1 MDMYDTQTLGFMVFG
16 GFMVISAIGIFLV
29 STFSMKETS
38 YEEALAKQRR
48 EQEKAQQV
56 KSEKKKKEKSVE
68 KKGKP
73 KKKEEKPNGRIV
85 ESEPVQ
91 EASEAEAEV
100 EPVAIVAPT
109 IEAQVA
115 AVSSHPTPEISPSV
129 QREKKKEKK
138 VAKVEP
144 ALSQVSA
151 HPLATGSSKSAAA
164 STPAPMLE
172 MVTKEVPVMA
182 VPPVGAQQSATV
194 ATTPAA
200 GTKKTD
206 ATTNQDEP
214 KLDAPTKKKVAP
226 KKKSEPPAIPA
237 DSLDGPL
244 YIPYKSLVSTVSSMD
259 FSEGEAQRLIEILMD
274 KAGIVQDTWH
284 TATQKGDPVAA
295 LKRQLEEKEKQF
307 VAEQEDSSAAK
318 NKLREL
324 NKEFG
329 AEKAKAAATEAKLKE
344 QLSARGEELNAMQTR
359 MQASY
364 QDHITESQQL
374 QSKIRTLQEQLENGP
389 NAQIARLQQ
398 ENSILRDALNQATSQ
413 TESKQNAELAK
424 LRQECT
430 KLTKELNEKSESL
443 QQDEQQK
450 KSLEAKVAKYEQQI
464 TQLQSNKQE
473 TESTL
478 QKRLDDV
485 SEELRK
491 SQSSHT
497 SLLASIEKT
506 KGEQQATQSSLNDIQ
521 AKLASA
527 NADQKSKT
535 EELDSLRTKLM
546 EASSDKAQLEERI
559 KSIET
564 LLEADQSK
572 ETEKEVDQATQFAA
586 IEDLENRLK
595 EKDAQVFALER
606 ELLQLREISDQQKN
620 KNNELREKNWK
631 AMEALAAAET
641 MRAEKLSTTEK
652 AKEEAECQ
660 LNSVHIQTKEMLQLL
675 FPGIPVPSQQLYSD
689 WLQEFKEK
697 ALESLEEQKKSTDIS
712 DVALKLKEAEEAQST
727 LQAECDQY
735 RIVLAET
742 EGMLKDL
749 QKSVEEEEH
758 IWKGKIGESEAELR
772 KAQSQVKTLEE
783 TVERLELESQNT
795 EQMKEIVAQLEA
807 QLKLQL
813 ESAHT
818 ECQKYSVELE
828 ELRDL
833 LGETQNQLKMANS
846 EVRKQ
851 SEELSLVRQHLC
863 EMETHMH
870 DGESVGLQAH
880 HTEPEPGEFKTQLEE
895 SVNTRDS
902 EQALRQKLAEEFEEA
917 QRSVS
922 QLQGEL
928 EKVQA
933 AGDSASDREHI
944 VQFQGEEKM
953 AVEEDGLKEGTSV

>member
-115 AVSSHPTPEISPSV
+115 AVSSHPTPEASPPVSKE
-129 QREKKKEKK
+129 RRKKEKK

-464 TQLQSNKQE
+464 TQLQSNKHE

-606 ELLQLREISDQQKN
+606 ELLQLRETSDQQKN
-620 KNNELREKNWK
+620 KNN
-631 AMEALAAAET
+631 
-641 MRAEKLSTTEK
+641 
-652 AKEEAECQ
+652 EEAECQ

-870 DGESVGLQAH
+870 EGESVGLQAH

>member
-115 AVSSHPTPEISPSV
+115 AVSSHPTPEASPPVSKE
-129 QREKKKEKK
+129 RKKKEKK

-226 KKKSEPPAIPA
+226 KKKSEPPIPA

-606 ELLQLREISDQQKN
+606 ELLQLRETSDQQKN
-620 KNNELREKNWK
+620 KNN
-631 AMEALAAAET
+631 
-641 MRAEKLSTTEK
+641 
-652 AKEEAECQ
+652 EEAECQ

-851 SEELSLVRQHLC
+851 SEELSL
-863 EMETHMH
+863 
-870 DGESVGLQAH
+870 
-880 HTEPEPGEFKTQLEE
+880 FKTQLEE

>member
-115 AVSSHPTPEISPSV
+115 AVSSHPTPEASPPVSKE
-129 QREKKKEKK
+129 RRKKEKK

-464 TQLQSNKQE
+464 TQLQSNKHE

-606 ELLQLREISDQQKN
+606 ELLQLRETSDQQKN

-712 DVALKLKEAEEAQST
+712 
-727 LQAECDQY
+727 
-735 RIVLAET
+735 

-851 SEELSLVRQHLC
+851 SEELSL
-863 EMETHMH
+863 
-870 DGESVGLQAH
+870 
-880 HTEPEPGEFKTQLEE
+880 FKTQLEE